1 MGPLF
6 LGAEGM
12 AVNHTDVVILDVL
25 QSSRQPLTIEEI
37 VDRIPL
43 LGWNQ
48 VFLAVDSMSRKG
60 LIILKRRAYS
70 FLVSCPTHDTTKPED
85 SMRSLSPPRNEGSAS
100 P

>member
-60 LIILKRRAYS
+60 LIILERRAYS
-70 FLVSCPTHDTTKPED
+70 FLVSCPTHDTTK
-85 SMRSLSPPRNEGSAS
+85 SKKIA
-100 P
+100 